1 MYLCSNFKKQMYLC
15 SIFNKHKCICVPF
28 LTYTNVFVFLLA
40 FLTNTNVFVCHFYQT
55 QMYLCSIFNKRP
67 NVFVFHI
74 FMSCCRRGFSVY
86 SRLGFQPAPPPPLAG
101 GRSGGE
107 ESEWSV
113 SFLAPHLDSEESS
126 SSDSEEEDDSSAL
139 LGLPHPLSGQARR
152 RYTSVKCC
160 PGPHG
165 SA

>member
-1 MYLCSNFKKQMYLC
+1 
-15 SIFNKHKCICVPF
+15 
-28 LTYTNVFVFLLA
+28 
-40 FLTNTNVFVCHFYQT
+40 
-55 QMYLCSIFNKRP
+55 MYLCSIFNKRP
-67 NVFVFHI
+67 NVSVFL
-74 FMSCCRRGFSVY
+74 FYELLSRGFPVY
-86 SRLGFQPAPPPPLAG
+86 SRLGFQLAPPPLAG

-152 RYTSVKCC
+152 RYTFIQCC
-160 PGPHG
+160 G
-165 SA
+165 SGFA